1 MMSKIAFLI
10 GARNSAYDINVTGIK
25 EQHSKHDIT
34 IVTVYELPHI
44 CLADFDKLFVLTW
57 WDKKVTDRVSKV
69 KGPKKIAIVGSHV
82 HIDRGWHG
90 HLKHY
95 DEILCVSPRLQQAL
109 ASIGYPATV
118 IHYYYLT
125 EFFHPARRS
134 DDGSTIEVNDTDTIV
149 RISEKLR
156 VGWAGRPGRDVKRYP
171 IFRGAVKDLK
181 GVFAKVSFVET
192 SRNDEGELVVGC
204 DLTQEEMGDFYRGL
218 DYYVVCSETEGQ
230 PKTAIEA
237 ALCGIPIIG
246 TDVGVLRELQAMIMP
261 EPLTVEFLRHVLK
274 RVVGVHTEETWQKL
288 SWQTKSSAMVIFN
301 HMKVKTEWN
310 KLLA

>member
-1 MMSKIAFLI
+1 MEVYLKGLVVGKIGFII
-10 GARNSAYDINVTGIK
+10 GAKNSAYDINVTGIK

-34 IVTVYELPHI
+34 IVTVYEFMDVDLSK
-44 CLADFDKLFVLTW
+44 FDKLFVLTW

-134 DDGSTIEVNDTDTIV
+134 ADGCTIKVRGFGDAIV
-149 RISEKLR
+149 RADGNLR
-156 VGWAGRPGRDVKRYP
+156 IGWAGRPGRDVKRYP

-181 GVFAKVSFVET
+181 GVSAKVSFVET
-192 SRNDEGELVVGC
+192 SRNNRGELVVGC

-237 ALCGIPIIG
+237 ALCGIP
-246 TDVGVLRELQAMIMP
+246 LRFHLHM
-261 EPLTVEFLRHVLK
+261 
-274 RVVGVHTEETWQKL
+274 
-288 SWQTKSSAMVIFN
+288 TKNNHSAR
-301 HMKVKTEWN
+301 
-310 KLLA
+310 LCLP